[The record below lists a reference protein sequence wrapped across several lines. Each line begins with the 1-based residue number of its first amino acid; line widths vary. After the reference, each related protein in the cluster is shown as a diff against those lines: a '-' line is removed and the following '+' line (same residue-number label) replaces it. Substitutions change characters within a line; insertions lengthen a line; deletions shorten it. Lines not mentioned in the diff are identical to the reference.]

1 MVDMGSIWTLLS
13 RSLSASRIHD
23 DETTVDIFHKSVA
36 IVSALV
42 RLRRDLL
49 TPNLPH
55 LATIL
60 QQLMLSMRRVRPHI
74 GAKQI
79 TLVTD
84 TQPRYINAKN
94 PLGMEEA
101 KLLARL
107 LEMLASKTTVRTN
120 YMARSQD
127 ARKAE
132 SLSKPF
138 SKHAPYVLKAYI
150 ESMNDPL
157 CIIPSSLRKELQ
169 SGLYA
174 LCGMMKDHSR
184 DAMMVSALDAGGKTT
199 MKALW
204 KEYEKQRYI
213 GKG

>member
-1 MVDMGSIWTLLS
+1 MADMGSIWTLLS
-13 RSLSASRIHD
+13 RFLSASRTHD
-23 DETTVDIFHKSVA
+23 DNTTVDIFHKSVT
-36 IVSALV
+36 IVGALV

-49 TPNLPH
+49 TANLPH
-55 LATIL
+55 LVTIL

-74 GAKQI
+74 GAKQMA
-79 TLVTD
+79 LVTD
-84 TQPRYINAKN
+84 TQPRYINVKN

-101 KLLARL
+101 KLFARL

-120 YMARSQD
+120 YTSQD
-127 ARKAE
+127 AQKAE

-150 ESMNDPL
+150 EAMNDPL

-174 LCGMMKDHSR
+174 LCSMMKDYSR

>member
-1 MVDMGSIWTLLS
+1 MADMGSIWTLLS
-13 RSLSASRIHD
+13 RFLSASRTHD
-23 DETTVDIFHKSVA
+23 DNTTVDIFHKSVT
-36 IVSALV
+36 IVGALV

-49 TPNLPH
+49 TANLPH
-55 LATIL
+55 LVTIL

-74 GAKQI
+74 GAKQMA
-79 TLVTD
+79 LVTD
-84 TQPRYINAKN
+84 TQPRYINVKN

-120 YMARSQD
+120 YTSQD
-127 ARKAE
+127 AQKAE

-150 ESMNDPL
+150 EAMNDPL

-174 LCGMMKDHSR
+174 LCSMMKDYSR